1 MQSVRTAGRRVVRRS
16 PDALLARGVA
26 LPHRETGAMTRFAG
40 ALRKKDAPKTLRLGR
55 LGRDRIRGKWFLLAG
70 VFLVSGLVYGAFVG
84 GQTQRLFD
92 ALHSGIDNFA
102 VAAGFGVKRVTVE
115 GKTHAT
121 DADITTALQAGPSNL
136 TLAFDTDAA
145 KARLESVP
153 WVKHA
158 QVMRLLPSTIQ
169 VVIEERVP
177 YAIWQN
183 RGETFV
189 IDSDGVVL
197 APALRE
203 AYGHLPLVVGE
214 GAGKRASA
222 LLDTL
227 APFSEL
233 KEHVVASFR
242 VGDRRWTL
250 QLASGLEILL
260 PDDNVAEALQALT
273 RLEAE
278 HGVFDRNIA
287 AVDLRLGDR
296 VTVRLRDEA
305 PAMTAPVAGSPAPEA
320 PTASTKR
327 VAQKGST

>member
-1 MQSVRTAGRRVVRRS
+1 MQSVRTAGRKVVRRS

-26 LPHRETGAMTRFAG
+26 VPQRGGALTRFTG
-40 ALRKKDAPKTLRLGR
+40 ALRNAGAPRSLRLGR
-55 LGRDRIRGKWFLLAG
+55 LSRDPTRGKWFLLAG
-70 VFLVSGLVYGAFVG
+70 LFALSGLVYGAFVG
-84 GQTQRLFD
+84 GQTQRLFN
-92 ALHSGIDNFA
+92 ALQGGVDNFA
-102 VAAGFGVKRVTVE
+102 VAAGFGVKRITVE

-121 DADITTALQAGPSNL
+121 DADITAALQAGPSTL

-189 IDSDGVVL
+189 IDADGVVL

-214 GAGKRASA
+214 GAGERAAA

-227 APFSEL
+227 VPFTDL
-233 KEHVVASFR
+233 KEQLVASFR

-250 QLASGLEILL
+250 QLESGLEILL
-260 PDDNVAEALQALT
+260 PDDNVAGALEALT

-278 HGVFDRNIA
+278 HGVFSRNIA

-305 PAMTAPVAGSPAPEA
+305 PATAPVAGSPAPDT
-320 PTASTKR
+320 PTASTKS